1 MGVTDIR
8 ILKRELRDECKKA
21 RRDMPLSHKA
31 QKDEMIF
38 KRLTALPEVQSAKLI
53 LTYVSTPIEVSTFR
67 LIDTMLRAGKAV
79 AVPRCADGIVAMD
92 FYRIHSMQDLEPAT
106 FSVLEPKLDICKKVT
121 DFSDSV
127 CIIPGLSFDLE
138 GYRLGYGKGYYD
150 RFLNRYHGVN
160 IGICYNSCIRNE
172 LPHGRFDVAASIL
185 VTEKFVKRI
194 PVQENKPMPK
204 KEKPLLKRS
213 FSMVDRRRSGGH
225 SQG

>member
-8 ILKRELRDECKKA
+8 ILKRELREECKQF
-21 RRDMPLSHKA
+21 RREMPLSQKA

-38 KRLTALPEVQSAKLI
+38 QRLTALPEVQSAKLI

-67 LIDTMLRAGKAV
+67 LIDTMLRAGKTV
-79 AVPRCADGIVAMD
+79 AVPRCADGVVAMD
-92 FYRIHSMQDLEPAT
+92 FYQIRSMQDLEPAT
-106 FSVLEPKLDICKKVT
+106 FSVLEPKLDICKKIT

-127 CIIPGLSFDLE
+127 CIIPGLSFDLS

-160 IGICYNSCIRNE
+160 IGICYNGCIKNE
-172 LPHGRFDVAASIL
+172 LPHGRFDIAASIL

-194 PVQENKPMPK
+194 PMQETTVPSK
-204 KEKPLLKRS
+204 KEKPL
-213 FSMVDRRRSGGH
+213 
-225 SQG
+225 

>member
-92 FYRIHSMQDLEPAT
+92 FYRIHSISA
-106 FSVLEPKLDICKKVT
+106 KK
-121 DFSDSV
+121 
-127 CIIPGLSFDLE
+127 
-138 GYRLGYGKGYYD
+138 
-150 RFLNRYHGVN
+150 
-160 IGICYNSCIRNE
+160 
-172 LPHGRFDVAASIL
+172 
-185 VTEKFVKRI
+185 
-194 PVQENKPMPK
+194 
-204 KEKPLLKRS
+204 
-213 FSMVDRRRSGGH
+213 
-225 SQG
+225 

>member
-79 AVPRCADGIVAMD
+79 AVP
-92 FYRIHSMQDLEPAT
+92 L
-106 FSVLEPKLDICKKVT
+106 
-121 DFSDSV
+121 
-127 CIIPGLSFDLE
+127 
-138 GYRLGYGKGYYD
+138 
-150 RFLNRYHGVN
+150 
-160 IGICYNSCIRNE
+160 
-172 LPHGRFDVAASIL
+172 
-185 VTEKFVKRI
+185 
-194 PVQENKPMPK
+194 
-204 KEKPLLKRS
+204 
-213 FSMVDRRRSGGH
+213 RRRHRSDGFLSNSLYAGLRAGNLFGIGTEARYLQKSNRLFGFSLYYSGAVF
-225 SQG
+225 